1 MDEVQWCYLKW
12 VDQSLILQW
21 HETKSVRFQINPHF
35 KFKTSKSLHYEK
47 LRYTAIK
54 HDQLKNKQNYYF

>member
-1 MDEVQWCYLKW
+1 M
-12 VDQSLILQW
+12 
-21 HETKSVRFQINPHF
+21 NPHF